1 MSPLTAMIVALLISL
16 AIAIAVMAVVAIP
29 ARRQGR
35 EILTAKGER
44 VVVKVR
50 ATTDTAT
57 SKASGAVASASG
69 KRSDSASS
77 KRKAS

>member
-50 ATTDTAT
+50 ETTDSAT

-69 KRSDSASS
+69 KRSDASS

>member
-16 AIAIAVMAVVAIP
+16 VLAIAVMAVVAIP

-50 ATTDTAT
+50 ATTDSAT
-57 SKASGAVASASG
+57 SKATGAVSG
-69 KRSDSASS
+69 KRSDAAS

>member
-1 MSPLTAMIVALLISL
+1 MSVLTAMIVALLICLVLS
-16 AIAIAVMAVVAIP
+16 IAVMALVTIP

-57 SKASGAVASASG
+57 SKASGALPGASG
-69 KRSDSASS
+69 KRSDAAS

>member
-50 ATTDTAT
+50 ATTDSAT

-69 KRSDSASS
+69 KRSDASS

>member
-16 AIAIAVMAVVAIP
+16 VLALAVMAVVFIP

-69 KRSDSASS
+69 KRSDAGP

>member
-1 MSPLTAMIVALLISL
+1 MSALTAMIVALLIAL
-16 AIAIAVMAVVAIP
+16 ALAIAVMALVAIP

-57 SKASGAVASASG
+57 SKASGAVANASG
-69 KRSDSASS
+69 KRSDAPAS